1 MLRRK
6 PSKIEVKLED
16 KQELEDSRKP
26 SPPPPSTANA
36 TSSSSLL
43 HLLDRSHPNPSSKL
57 QRIGLSP

>member
-6 PSKIEVKLED
+6 PTKIEVKLED

-26 SPPPPSTANA
+26 SPPPPTSS

-43 HLLDRSHPNPSSKL
+43 HLLDCSNPNPTSKV